1 MSRYAFYKR
10 RSRKRMRHVRKA
22 VLLKLVDGVR
32 KDQPR
37 VGTRKLY
44 KELKPV
50 FMRTKIP
57 VGRDKLFSVL
67 REANR
72 LVKPK
77 KSFTKTTYS
86 KHSYAVAPNRIKER
100 EVKAPGEILV
110 SDVTYLR
117 LEKGKFAYLFL
128 VTDLF
133 ARKILGYHVS
143 RDLSHYSAC
152 IALEK
157 AVKEL
162 KTSAGVIHHS
172 DRGCQYCCHEFLER
186 LEEHSMLSSM
196 TDDNHCYQNSVAERI
211 NGILKDEFNLDAVFR
226 TFDEL
231 KAAVGRA
238 IDVYNNKRLH
248 FSLGLETPEEVYAK
262 AA

>member
-1 MSRYAFYKR
+1 M
-10 RSRKRMRHVRKA
+10 
-22 VLLKLVDGVR
+22 LKLVDNVR

-44 KELKPV
+44 KELKPSLKKA
-50 FMRTKIP
+50 KIP

-67 REANR
+67 RNVDK

-77 KSFTKTTYS
+77 KSFQKTTYS
-86 KHSYAVAPNRIKER
+86 KHSYAVQPNRIKEL
-100 EVKAPGEILV
+100 EVKAPGEVLV

-117 LEKGKFAYLFL
+117 LEQGRFAYLFL

-133 ARKILGYHVS
+133 SRKILGYHVT

-152 IALEK
+152 IAFEM
-157 AVKEL
+157 AVTQL
-162 KTSAGVIHHS
+162 KNSSGVIHHS
-172 DRGCQYCCHEFLER
+172 DRGCQYCCHEYLER
-186 LEEHSMLSSM
+186 LQQYGLFSSM
-196 TDDNHCYQNSVAERI
+196 TDENHCYQNAVAERI
-211 NGILKDEFNLDAVFR
+211 NGILKDEFNLDRVFR

-231 KAAVGRA
+231 KGAVEKA
-238 IDVYNNKRLH
+238 LCVYNTKRLH
-248 FSLGLETPEEVYAK
+248 FSLDLQTPEEVYAK